1 VAETT
6 VAKAS
11 SRELAKLAARTADE
25 KKAQD
30 VIVLDLTGL
39 SDVCDYF
46 VICTA
51 PNNPLR
57 DLVLEEVE
65 AAAKKAWGISP
76 MSVEGRAGDGW
87 VLLDF
92 GSVVVHVMRP
102 EARSYYRLER
112 LWGDAPR
119 VRLGLESELDDGLGT
134 DAAAAAERERAGEDT
149 GEPDARRVA
158 EALADESE
166 REA

>member
-1 VAETT
+1 MAETT
-6 VAKAS
+6 VAKAN

-76 MSVEGRAGDGW
+76 MSVEG
-87 VLLDF
+87 LDF